1 MPSFHPLVALLVALP
16 SAATRA
22 QLPVVDVSLEH
33 DGANNQVKVF
43 LRANDFD
50 FGGVLSNLVFT
61 VRWPESSPATLG
73 IGSSLWCPA
82 PSQAFNPG
90 PTTAVAP
97 GNGYRYRTWSSVG
110 LANLSEV
117 QDDGGCDQVLLAD
130 QWIQVLTINVNN
142 DPGGTDFIIADDDFT
157 GADNRGFYVSLN
169 GVPVTGA
176 IYTFSTNN
184 GMVDRQGGLLRIAPN
199 PAHGA
204 IRAELAG
211 TEGPWRAE
219 LLDASGRLAGQWRGM
234 GHSLVLDA
242 GDHAAGRY
250 TLRITTAEGVA
261 AAPLVIQP

>member
-1 MPSFHPLVALLVALP
+1 M
-16 SAATRA
+16 A

-33 DGANNQVKVF
+33 DGASNQVKVF

-73 IGSSLWCPA
+73 VGSSAWCPP
-82 PSQAFNPG
+82 PSQALNLG
-90 PTTAVAP
+90 PTAAVAP
-97 GNGYRYRTWSSVG
+97 GNGFRYRTWSSVG
-110 LANLSEV
+110 LTLLSDP
-117 QDDGGCDQVLLAD
+117 QDDGGCDQMLLAD
-130 QWIQVLTINVNN
+130 QWTQVLTINVNS

-157 GADNRGFYVSLN
+157 EADNRGFYVSLN

-184 GMVDRQGGLLRIAPN
+184 GLVDRQRGLLLITPN
-199 PAHGA
+199 PAHGT
-204 IRAELAG
+204 IRAELAE

-219 LLDASGRLAGQWRGM
+219 LLDASGRSAGQWRGA

-242 GDHAAGRY
+242 ADHAAGRY
-250 TLRITTAEGVA
+250 TLRITTAAGVA
-261 AAPLVIQP
+261 TAPLVIQP

>member
-1 MPSFHPLVALLVALP
+1 
-16 SAATRA
+16 
-22 QLPVVDVSLEH
+22 VVDVSLEH

-219 LLDASGRLAGQWRGM
+219 LLDASGRSAGQWRGM